1 MNIYRHRERLLSFK
15 TKNKKVATL
24 VAKHGQSYL
33 TSSYLTPFINLS
45 WTMSTTEEVNQFK
58 FGLQHSFVDKNK
70 HIKKYLVI
78 NLE

>member
-24 VAKHGQSYL
+24 VAKHGQGYL

-45 WTMSTTEEVNQFK
+45 CTMSTTEEVNQFK